1 LEQKINILLIEDN
14 EEHAELFVRNLR
26 LAQFYDASIK
36 RAIDLGEGIS
46 SASNE
51 KFDIIIL
58 DLGLP
63 ETQGLETLKAFQ
75 EQNLT
80 TPIIVFTSSDDV
92 ELSLEAIRLGAQDFI
107 FKGEFSPGV
116 ITRSIRYAME
126 RFPLVRKLEVMNA
139 SLETFAF
146 AAAHDLKS
154 PLRNINAY
162 LSFLQEDFNEDLSNA
177 SHEYID
183 VVTKSLTQLER
194 LIESLLEFCKLGID
208 ARILGICH
216 LKDIVNEAIS
226 CLTEEIANSNA
237 LIHIEGDLPSV
248 FVDKDL
254 MVRVFLNLIGNS
266 IKYTDNRIP
275 KVRIEASEHE
285 NNHVI
290 SISDNGIGIDEE
302 YLEKIFLPLER
313 LHSQTSRYS
322 GSGIGLAICS
332 RIVEA
337 HGGRI
342 WAESKPGEGSV
353 FYFTIPKWGHTQH
366 P

>member
-1 LEQKINILLIEDN
+1 MLLIEDN
-14 EEHAELFVRNLR
+14 EEHADLFVRNLR
-26 LAQFYDASIK
+26 IAKFYDASIK

-46 SASNE
+46 SASKEN
-51 KFDIIIL
+51 FDIIIL

-63 ETQGLETLKAFQ
+63 DTQGLETLKAFQ
-75 EQNLT
+75 EQNIT

-92 ELSLEAIRLGAQDFI
+92 ELSLETIRLGAQDFI

-126 RFPLVRKLEVMNA
+126 RFLLVRRLKVTNS
-139 SLETFAF
+139 SLEAFAF

-162 LSFLQEDFNEDLSNA
+162 LSFLREDFDEDLSNS
-177 SHEYID
+177 SHEYFDI
-183 VVTKSLTQLER
+183 VTKSLYQLEH
-194 LIESLLEFCKLGID
+194 LIQSLLEFCKLGNE
-208 ARILGICH
+208 ARDLQIYH
-216 LKDIVNEAIS
+216 LKVIVEEAID
-226 CLTEEIANSNA
+226 CLTEEIVNGNA

-248 FVDKDL
+248 FVDKNL

-266 IKYTDNRIP
+266 IKYIGNRIP

-285 NNHVI
+285 NNHGI

-313 LHSQTSRYS
+313 LHSHTSRYS

-342 WAESKPGEGSV
+342 WAESKLDEGSV
-353 FYFTIPKWGHTQH
+353 FYFTIPKLEPHNIRH
-366 P
+366 HVL